1 MHVITLNPP
10 VNRRQPVP
18 EMPNRAPLAAD
29 TFAEDLI
36 AILPNLRRFALSL
49 SRAPDVADDLVQVT
63 VERALMARDRYDPAA
78 RLDAWCFRILK
89 NAWIDMTR
97 RTRIRGVTVDVH
109 DTPEAAVTQGTE
121 TEDRL
126 MLDATLAAMATLS
139 DEHREVLTLV
149 CFEEMSYAEAAE
161 VIGVPKGTVMSRLA
175 RARAAL
181 ADKLGING

>member
-1 MHVITLNPP
+1 
-10 VNRRQPVP
+10 
-18 EMPNRAPLAAD
+18 
-29 TFAEDLI
+29 
-36 AILPNLRRFALSL
+36 
-49 SRAPDVADDLVQVT
+49 
-63 VERALMARDRYDPAA
+63 A

-109 DTPEAAVTQGTE
+109 DTPEAAVTSGTE

-126 MLDATLAAMATLS
+126 MVDQVLTAMEDLS
-139 DEHREVLTLV
+139 DDHREVLTLV
-149 CFEEMSYAEAAE
+149 CLEEMSYAEAAE

-181 ADKLGING
+181 AEKLGIDG